1 MARGRGSSNMIAALA
16 ALLLAG
22 TAGHAN
28 TSFDIP
34 WTPLQPPVGAAPRQP
49 ISSSWVT
56 VDPHQPRR
64 LLLGGDVRRPFR
76 VMGMNMVAHSQFPP
90 NASYA
95 DKTVRRLSSL
105 GFTALR
111 LHGGDGAVSKGGMVQ
126 RNTQTGRGELNET
139 LARRFDT
146 LLAACRRHGLY
157 VEISLSA
164 INPFYATS
172 ALETAGRGQVPSYH
186 KGVSLF
192 HQGLMRETE
201 DYIAELLQRVN
212 TVTNVRLADDPTVA
226 LLELSNENGLCAG
239 TKLSS
244 TVDAS

>member
-1 MARGRGSSNMIAALA
+1 
-16 ALLLAG
+16 
-22 TAGHAN
+22 
-28 TSFDIP
+28 
-34 WTPLQPPVGAAPRQP
+34 
-49 ISSSWVT
+49 
-56 VDPHQPRR
+56 
-64 LLLGGDVRRPFR
+64 
-76 VMGMNMVAHSQFPP
+76 MGMNMVAHSQFPP

-192 HQGLMRETE
+192 HQGLIRETE
-201 DYIAELLQRVN
+201 DYIAALLHRVN

-226 LLELSNENGLCAG
+226 FLEITNENGLCAA

>member
-1 MARGRGSSNMIAALA
+1 
-16 ALLLAG
+16 
-22 TAGHAN
+22 
-28 TSFDIP
+28 
-34 WTPLQPPVGAAPRQP
+34 
-49 ISSSWVT
+49 
-56 VDPHQPRR
+56 
-64 LLLGGDVRRPFR
+64 
-76 VMGMNMVAHSQFPP
+76 MGMNMVAHSQFPP

-172 ALETAGRGQVPSYH
+172 ALEIRRGQVPSHH
-186 KGVSLF
+186 KGGQPVPPRAYPRDRGI
-192 HQGLMRETE
+192 HRRAAAPRQHRHE
-201 DYIAELLQRVN
+201 
-212 TVTNVRLADDPTVA
+212 
-226 LLELSNENGLCAG
+226 CAAG
-239 TKLSS
+239 G
-244 TVDAS
+244 